1 MRLIDL
7 FESDEPVLEA
17 DLLANGDA
25 ELVYGGHSIEIIKIN
40 SLKAGQFYSAGT
52 EWVFA
57 KSKASF
63 NQASKFCP
71 IYFIRSLIPG
81 VSKRIIFC
89 GNSNAQLEGMLPK
102 PTMPYMRAAD
112 NDCLLSHEYVSLLV
126 HIPPFL
132 LKLLITANPSWIR
145 FLENPAIDIQLISV
159 QKDGRNVQYI
169 EYPTPMIQAAACSN
183 DPDAINLICPNECI
197 DRGLLK
203 KYISF
208 LDRSRREYLAAI
220 EAEENKL
227 TESYDP
233 DDPNTWSDD
242 DIFKKVVRCWN
253 AGNGPRVAYKFLEK
267 LPDIS
272 QELMERLL
280 DYDGGLIGSLQLLF
294 PDKMT
299 EDLCKLAIESDP
311 STIYIIENPSIT
323 LQLFAVNCDW
333 DAIKWIPNPSPMIQS
348 AACRQNP
355 SAINQILP
363 IECIDINLLKKY
375 SDAIE
380 FPDLKQRYKDAME
393 AEENKLTESYAYD
406 PNDTST
412 WSDDDFFKKI
422 KIILLSSNG
431 PYDQAKDF
439 LAKIANISSSLMK
452 RLVSHDGWLIE
463 ELQFLFPDKITDE
476 IRELAI
482 KNRPDSIGFIDNPSI
497 PLQLLAV
504 NLDGLSIGDIRA
516 PSPMIQSAACR
527 QNPDAINRISEKCR
541 DPGLAE
547 KYKDHIK

>member
-1 MRLIDL
+1 MRRIDL

-17 DLLANGDA
+17 DLLATGDA
-25 ELVYGGHSIEIIKIN
+25 ELVYRRPNIEIIKIN

-52 EWVFA
+52 EWIFA
-57 KSKASF
+57 KSNASF
-63 NQASKFCP
+63 INASLVAP

-81 VSKRIIFC
+81 VSKRVIFC
-89 GNSNAQLEGMLPK
+89 GNSNAQLDSMITK
-102 PTMPYMRAAD
+102 PMPYMRAAD
-112 NDCLLSHEYVSLLV
+112 NDCLPSHEYENLLV

-132 LKLLITANPSWIR
+132 LKLLITSNPSWIR
-145 FLENPAIDIQLISV
+145 FLKNPTIDIQLISV
-159 QKDGRNVQYI
+159 QKNGSNIQYI
-169 EYPTPMIQAAACSN
+169 DSPTPMIQAVACKQY
-183 DPDAINLICPNECI
+183 PDAINLICPNECI

-208 LDRSRREYLAAI
+208 LDRSRREYLSAI

-233 DDPNTWSDD
+233 DDPNNWSDD
-242 DIFKKVVRCWN
+242 DIFKKVVKCWN
-253 AGNGPRVAYKFLEK
+253 TANGPRNAYRFLGK
-267 LPDIS
+267 ITDIS

-299 EDLCKLAIESDP
+299 EDLCKLAIENDP
-311 STIYIIENPSIT
+311 TVIYIIENTSIT
-323 LQLFAVNCDW
+323 LQLFAVNQDGTV
-333 DAIKWIPNPSPMIQS
+333 IEYLKEPSPLIQS

-355 SAINQILP
+355 YAINYINPLQ
-363 IECIDINLLKKY
+363 CIDMNLLKKY
-375 SDAIE
+375 SDSITTSE
-380 FPDLKQRYKDAME
+380 LKQFYKNKIE
-393 AEENKLTESYAYD
+393 EEENKLMESYDPDD
-406 PNDTST
+406 PNT
-412 WSDDDFFKKI
+412 WSDRNIFDQI
-422 KIILLSSNG
+422 KLFLTSGNA
-431 PYDQAKDF
+431 PYEQVKGF
-439 LAKIANISSSLMK
+439 LAKIDNISQSLMT
-452 RLVSHDGWLIE
+452 RLVRTDGWLIE
-463 ELQFLFPDKITDE
+463 ELQTLFPDKITDE

-527 QNPDAINRISEKCR
+527 QNPNAINWISEKCR

-547 KYKDHIK
+547 KYKDYIK